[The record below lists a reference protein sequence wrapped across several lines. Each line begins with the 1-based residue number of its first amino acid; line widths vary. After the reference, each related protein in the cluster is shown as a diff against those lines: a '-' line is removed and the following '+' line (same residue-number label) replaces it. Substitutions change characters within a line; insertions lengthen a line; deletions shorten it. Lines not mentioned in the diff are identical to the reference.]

1 MKQIELFKIQLSIE
15 ELFLRIKLT
24 IDVSE
29 DENYFQSLEKLQ
41 FKLAEEIFSNV
52 LKVNEFLREFVYNFD
67 RIDDEELK
75 LILYDKIKSNTLNFD
90 NNFE

>member
-1 MKQIELFKIQLSIE
+1 M
-15 ELFLRIKLT
+15 
-24 IDVSE
+24 
-29 DENYFQSLEKLQ
+29 Q
-41 FKLAEEIFSNV
+41 FKLIEEIFSNG
-52 LKVNEFLREFVYNFD
+52 LKVNAFLREFVYNFD

>member
-1 MKQIELFKIQLSIE
+1 MEHLELIKIQSSIV
-15 ELFLRIKLT
+15 ELFLRIKQT
-24 IDVSE
+24 IDVCE
-29 DENYFQSLEKLQ
+29 AEIYFQSLEKLQ
-41 FKLAEEIFSNV
+41 FKLAEEIFSNG
-52 LKVNEFLREFVYNFD
+52 LEVNAFLREFVYNFD